1 MKWSFG
7 IGRIAGIRIELHVTF
22 ALFVLWIATAQGF
35 RAGDPLRAVENAALL
50 LLVFACVLLH
60 ELGHA
65 LAARRYGIRTRSIV
79 LLPIGGVARL
89 ERMPEKPVQE
99 MFVAIAGPAVN
110 VAILLVLAVIAALV
124 HVSPHGDLAGGMLD
138 ALFTVNTMM
147 LLFNLIPAFPMD
159 GGRVLRALLALRL
172 PYVRATRIAAWI
184 AQAIAVAFAIVGLF
198 SNPMLVFIALFVFLA
213 AAEEHAL
220 VQARSSLSGLPVRAA
235 MIRDFDVLQSDE
247 PLQRAVDL
255 LMNGSQQDFPVVEA
269 GRPIGVLTRAE
280 LMRALKLG
288 VPLTPVGDAVI
299 RRDEIAE
306 PMEPLDEAVLRM
318 RRHGLS
324 GMPVVDA
331 GRVVG
336 FITMENVSELLL
348 VQDALQRHVA
358 RA

>member
-1 MKWSFG
+1 
-7 IGRIAGIRIELHVTF
+7 
-22 ALFVLWIATAQGF
+22 
-35 RAGDPLRAVENAALL
+35 
-50 LLVFACVLLH
+50 
-60 ELGHA
+60 
-65 LAARRYGIRTRSIV
+65 
-79 LLPIGGVARL
+79 
-89 ERMPEKPVQE
+89 
-99 MFVAIAGPAVN
+99 
-110 VAILLVLAVIAALV
+110 
-124 HVSPHGDLAGGMLD
+124 
-138 ALFTVNTMM
+138 
-147 LLFNLIPAFPMD
+147 
-159 GGRVLRALLALRL
+159 VLRALLALRL

-184 AQAIAVAFAIVGLF
+184 GPAIAVAFAIVGLF

-288 VPLTPVGDAVI
+288 GPLTPVGDAVI

>member
-35 RAGDPLRAVENAALL
+35 RAGDPMRAIETAALL

-99 MFVAIAGPAVN
+99 MVVAIAGPAVN
-110 VAILLVLAVIAALV
+110 VAILLVLAVVAALL
-124 HVSPHGDLAGGMLD
+124 HVSPHGDMAGGLLD
-138 ALFTVNTMM
+138 ALFTVNTLMVA
-147 LLFNLIPAFPMD
+147 FNLIPAFPMD
-159 GGRVLRALLALRL
+159 GGRMLRALLAMRL
-172 PYVRATRIAAWI
+172 PYVRATRIASGI
-184 AQAIAVAFAIVGLF
+184 GQAIAVVFAIIGLF
-198 SNPMLVFIALFVFLA
+198 SNPMLVFIALFVFLG
-213 AAEEHAL
+213 AAEEHAV
-220 VQARSSLSGLPVRAA
+220 VQARTSLTGLPVRAA
-235 MIRDFDVLQSDE
+235 MIRDFNVLQSDE

-255 LMNGSQQDFPVVEA
+255 LMEGSQQDFPVMEGGLPV
-269 GRPIGVLTRAE
+269 GVLTRAE
-280 LMRALKLG
+280 LLRALKQRG
-288 VPLTPVGDAVI
+288 PLTRVGDAVI

-306 PMEPLDEAVLRM
+306 PLEPLDEAVHRM
-318 RRHGLS
+318 RQHGLT

-348 VQDALQRHVA
+348 VQDALQRHGA